1 MASLDNNNSGTPAG
15 SKKYLYFPLDKEG
28 QEQQQ
33 QQQQS
38 QGNRELPRDILDKLL
53 KALGREAL
61 KEKTPSLQ
69 ELEQTLQGAMSSM
82 QQQDQQQQQQ
92 SQQRQGARAGAAGE
106 DGSDS
111 GMPLVRHLMQ
121 KGYLKDSPKW
131 LSAKGFTAIGGKILS
146 DVMKALKAG
155 EYGMHE
161 TQDLGSGSIVLDTS
175 KRYEPG
181 DDIRLL
187 NVPKSLLNTI
197 QRTLKDGGDVRLPL
211 KIDVEDFEEY
221 ETMQDVRVAVVYCID
236 LSSTMRY
243 SSMYGDMSR
252 IEAAKRALW
261 SLYLLNR
268 KFFPSDSVYIVGF
281 GALASRVAPQ
291 DIPYLKTFEPGSDF
305 LHYTN
310 YQAAFRLANKIL
322 QKDGAKN
329 KRIVLV
335 TDGHPSACFID
346 DKSEQDKILSQRPY
360 SHFYTPDRQTL
371 DTVREENSMSLD
383 VASGEL
389 VYLCYRY
396 RQVDQYIGE
405 RTIVEAKKCH
415 SMKIDVDTIM
425 ISEEDSLLGY
435 VNEMER
441 YVKGRSY
448 YINPADI
455 DKVLLTDYL
464 DSKKQKTI
472 RAKSW

>member
-1 MASLDNNNSGTPAG
+1 MASHNNARG
-15 SKKYLYFPLDKEG
+15 SKKFVYFALNREDQAQQKEG
-28 QEQQQ
+28 QDERNL
-33 QQQQS
+33 S
-38 QGNRELPRDILDKLL
+38 KDVLDRLL
-53 KALGREAL
+53 KALGREVL
-61 KEKTPSLQ
+61 REKTPSLQ
-69 ELEQTLQGAMSSM
+69 ELEQTLQGVMSSTTE
-82 QQQDQQQQQQ
+82 QQQESRQEQKPG
-92 SQQRQGARAGAAGE
+92 SQA
-106 DGSDS
+106 DS
-111 GMPLVRHLMQ
+111 KAESGDDYGMPLVRHLVH

-131 LSAKGFTAIGGKILS
+131 LSAKGFTAVGGKILS

-161 TQDLGSGSIVLDTS
+161 TYDVGSGSLVLDTS
-175 KRYEPG
+175 KKYEPG

-197 QRTLKDGGDVRLPL
+197 LRTSKSGRDLKKLPL
-211 KIDVEDFEEY
+211 HIDVEDFEEY
-221 ETMQDVRVAVVYCID
+221 EMMQDVRVAVVYCID

-243 SSMYGDMSR
+243 SSMYGEMSR

-268 KFFPSDSVYIVGF
+268 KFFPSDSVSIVGF
-281 GALASRVAPQ
+281 GALASKVAPQ

-310 YQAAFRLANKIL
+310 YQAALRLASKIL
-322 QKDGAKN
+322 QKNGAIN

-346 DKSEQDKILSQRPY
+346 NKSEQEKILSQRPY
-360 SHFYTPDRQTL
+360 SHFYTPDRETIDNIKQ
-371 DTVREENSMSLD
+371 DHSMNLD
-383 VASGEL
+383 VKSGEL

-405 RTIVEAKKCH
+405 RTIAAAKKCR
-415 SMKIDVDTIM
+415 SMNIDIDTIM

-441 YVKGRSY
+441 DVKGRSY
-448 YINPADI
+448 YINPVDI

-464 DSKKQKTI
+464 DNKKQKMI
-472 RAKSW
+472 RAGTW

>member
-1 MASLDNNNSGTPAG
+1 MDSHSSAQG
-15 SKKYLYFPLDKEG
+15 SKKFVYFPLDKEG
-28 QEQQQ
+28 QDKK
-33 QQQQS
+33 QQS
-38 QGNRELPRDILDKLL
+38 QGAPELPSDVLDKLL

-61 KEKTPSLQ
+61 REKTPSLQ
-69 ELEQTLQGAMSSM
+69 ELEQTLQGAMSSAF
-82 QQQDQQQQQQ
+82 DQEQQ
-92 SQQRQGARAGAAGE
+92 SKQQPGSPAGSKGGTG
-106 DGSDS
+106 DDS
-111 GMPLVRHLMQ
+111 GMPLVRQLMN
-121 KGYLKDSPKW
+121 KGYLRDSPKW
-131 LSAKGFTAIGGKILS
+131 LSAKGFNTIGTKILS

-161 TQDLGSGSIVLDTS
+161 TQDLGSGSLVMDTS
-175 KRYEPG
+175 KKYEPG

-197 QRTLKDGGDVRLPL
+197 QRMSKDGAELKLPL
-211 KIDVEDFEEY
+211 QIDVEDFEEY

-261 SLYLLNR
+261 SLYLLNK

-281 GALASRVAPQ
+281 GALASKVAPG

-310 YQAAFRLANKIL
+310 YQAAFRLASKML
-322 QKDGAKN
+322 QKDGALN

-346 DKSEQDKILSQRPY
+346 DKGEQDKILSQRPY

-371 DTVREENSMSLD
+371 DTVKQENSMNLD

-405 RTIVEAKKCH
+405 RTIVEAKKIH
-415 SMKIDVDTIM
+415 SQNIDIDTIM

-435 VNEMER
+435 VNEMEK

-464 DSKKQKTI
+464 NNKKQKTI
-472 RAKSW
+472 QAHSQW

>member
-1 MASLDNNNSGTPAG
+1 MTTAMIFYNNVLG
-15 SKKYLYFPLDKEG
+15 SKKFIFFPPDRESEK
-28 QEQQQ
+28 
-33 QQQQS
+33 QS
-38 QGNRELPRDILDKLL
+38 QESSGERELNRNVVDKLL
-53 KALGREAL
+53 QTIGREAL
-61 KEKTPSLQ
+61 KEKTPNLQ
-69 ELEQTLQGAMSSM
+69 ELEQTLQGMMSSLSKRQERDR
-82 QQQDQQQQQQ
+82 QQERSGMVAD
-92 SQQRQGARAGAAGE
+92 SNNESGDE
-106 DGSDS
+106 S
-111 GMPLVRHLMQ
+111 GMPLVAYLMQ

-131 LSAKGFTAIGGKILS
+131 LSAKGFTTIGGKMLS
-146 DVMKALKAG
+146 DVLKALKAG
-155 EYGMHE
+155 EYGTHE
-161 TQDLGSGSIVLDTS
+161 SQSLGSGSLVLDST
-175 KRYEPG
+175 KKYEQG

-197 QRTLKDGGDVRLPL
+197 QRTLKDSSNLKLPL
-211 KIDVEDFEEY
+211 KIDLDDFEEY
-221 ETMQDVRVAVVYCID
+221 ETIQDVRVAVVYCID

-268 KFFPSDSVYIVGF
+268 NFFPSDSIYIVGF

-310 YQAAFRLANKIL
+310 YQAAFRLGNKIL
-322 QKDGAKN
+322 QKDGAMN
-329 KRIVLV
+329 KRLVLV

-346 DKSEQDKILSQRPY
+346 DKSEQDKIVSQRPY
-360 SHFYTPDRQTL
+360 SHFYTPDRQTIDFIKQDHSMNL
-371 DTVREENSMSLD
+371 DL
-383 VASGEL
+383 ASGEL

-405 RTIVEAKKCH
+405 RTILEAKKVR
-415 SMKIDVDTIM
+415 SKNIDIDTIM

-435 VNEMER
+435 VNELEKH
-441 YVKGRSY
+441 VKGRSY

-455 DKVLLTDYL
+455 DKVLLTDYINN
-464 DSKKQKTI
+464 KKQRMI
-472 RAKSW
+472 RAHS